1 MDWTNSTAFGRAA
14 VASSRSTLEC
24 DVGSSGKSAGSAICG
39 NASERN
45 RPGAPREC
53 DAADRPRLHRPDWS
67 LRHYDGLP
75 EAVINDPEMMSA
87 LIKPMRADVEIL
99 ETYRPEAPVRL
110 ACPTTLLGGEDDPV
124 VRPDL
129 LERWASHVHAFV
141 PVLLPGGHFY
151 FRKSLPVLIDLVV
164 SILRPVLRAM
174 PR

>member
-1 MDWTNSTAFGRAA
+1 MTD
-14 VASSRSTLEC
+14 
-24 DVGSSGKSAGSAICG
+24 
-39 NASERN
+39 
-45 RPGAPREC
+45 
-53 DAADRPRLHRPDWS
+53 PDFIA
-67 LRHYDGLP
+67 RIGHYGGLP
-75 EAVINDPEMMSA
+75 EAVTNDPEMMSA

-129 LERWASHVHAFV
+129 LERWASHVHASV

-164 SILRPVLRAM
+164 STLRPVLRAM

>member
-1 MDWTNSTAFGRAA
+1 MNGIGRA
-14 VASSRSTLEC
+14 RR
-24 DVGSSGKSAGSAICG
+24 GSA
-39 NASERN
+39 R
-45 RPGAPREC
+45 
-53 DAADRPRLHRPDWS
+53 RLTDPDFIA
-67 LRHYDGLP
+67 RIGHYGGLP
-75 EAVINDPEMMSA
+75 EAVTNDPEMMSA

-129 LERWASHVHAFV
+129 LERWASHVHASV

-164 SILRPVLRAM
+164 STLRPVLRAM